1 MAGKKNNNNND
12 EPDENEFREPT
23 QAERRLQEQIERD
36 KAQQQLGQAKNAQM
50 YIINML
56 CGRKEID
63 IGLIAH
69 NADLVEQQFGSD
81 GYFDQHKVS
90 AKSIAQAME
99 ANKDRDLAKDAVH
112 ILSRRLQELIFA
124 ENAKE
129 HKEHE
134 RTQRWRQGL
143 EDHDK
148 REGGM
153 GGRG

>member
-1 MAGKKNNNNND
+1 MAGKNNNNNE
-12 EPDENEFREPT
+12 EPDESEFRELTP
-23 QAERRLQEQIERD
+23 AEQRLQEQVERD
-36 KAQQQLGQAKNAQM
+36 KAQQKLGQAKNAQM
-50 YIINML
+50 HIINML

-63 IGLIAH
+63 TGLIAY

-90 AKSIAQAME
+90 GKSIAQAME

-112 ILSRRLQELIFA
+112 ILGRRLQELIST

-134 RTQRWRQGL
+134 RSQRWRQGL
-143 EDHDK
+143 QDHDK